1 MELGE
6 HGHHINRNCSP
17 NATNWQSWDNNG
29 GFEQSDYLRNAAL
42 ARKTMIP
49 TSQKLDVKTRILQ
62 AKKSWTR
69 VDTTPL
75 GIVSRQEAYNWRKI
89 PWCQVLRIIWAI
101 TDMLADTTDEEY
113 ARKEKTKDAK

>member
-1 MELGE
+1 
-6 HGHHINRNCSP
+6 
-17 NATNWQSWDNNG
+17 
-29 GFEQSDYLRNAAL
+29 
-42 ARKTMIP
+42 MIP